1 VNAAFPAK
9 LQNGPRG
16 MVDVHQADHQE
27 NAMLI
32 SDPGELDQDGREPSC
47 VEALPA
53 IRESI
58 GKRNCVFGN
67 VR

>member
-1 VNAAFPAK
+1 
-9 LQNGPRG
+9 
-16 MVDVHQADHQE
+16 MVDVHQADHQG